1 MTSIAPLI
9 YVDSD
14 LPIGMTLVDW
24 RHAHTVSRPRAR
36 SRLLRRMRR
45 LEGAA

>member
-1 MTSIAPLI
+1 MTSTAPLI

-24 RHAHTVSRPRAR
+24 RRTRTAGRPRTRR
-36 SRLLRRMRR
+36 SLLRRI
-45 LEGAA
+45 LQLGG